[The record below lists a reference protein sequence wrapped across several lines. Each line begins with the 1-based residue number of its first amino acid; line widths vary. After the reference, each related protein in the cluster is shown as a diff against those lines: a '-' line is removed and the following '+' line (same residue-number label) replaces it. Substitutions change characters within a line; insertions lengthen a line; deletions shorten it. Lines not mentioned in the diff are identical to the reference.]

1 MAIQNTKRM
10 LVMTSNNKHSNENKR
25 YNEINESETLTL
37 LIYMNQI
44 KSEFLHC
51 VDLIETRNN
60 N

>member
-10 LVMTSNNKHSNENKR
+10 LVMTSNNKNNNEIKR
-25 YNEINESETLTL
+25 NNEINESETLTL
-37 LIYMNQI
+37 CIYMNQI